1 MKLSANEEY
10 GLRCMVR
17 LAYAGEGSG
26 LTIPEIS
33 VAEGVSPAYAAKIL
47 RVLRKGGFVK
57 AARGKDGGYTLARP
71 AEEIVI
77 GDVVNLLGGRLFETD
92 FDLSGAARFVLGPN
106 ARSLTPEQNQEFLT
120 LFREYLA
127 QAYST
132 RLGEYGGAP
141 FHVTGSRPSGE
152 ETVVSSEV
160 RRSGNPVRIDWHVA
174 DRDGRM
180 KITDVYVDGV
190 SMKVTHR
197 QEFASIVQRNG
208 GRPESL
214 LAALRQQLNVQVT
227 PARSGPSAGQMPA
240 APAMRSGS
248 SSEPMTAPP
257 PAMRSGSSSEPMPAP
272 QEMPPPQAPAPA
284 ER

>member
-1 MKLSANEEY
+1 MTRNTAFRVSRVIAAALLFVLCQAAVPRGAAAQDAASFIQN
-10 GLRCMVR
+10 L
-17 LAYAGEGSG
+17 GSQAIQVLG
-26 LTIPEIS
+26 PS
-33 VAEGVSPAYAAKIL
+33 VPPAQRTAQF
-47 RVLRKGGFVK
+47 R
-57 AARGKDGGYTLARP
+57 
-71 AEEIVI
+71 
-77 GDVVNLLGGRLFETD
+77 RLFETD

-127 QAYST
+127 QAYSSK
-132 RLGEYGGAP
+132 LGEYGGAP
-141 FHVTGSRPSGE
+141 FHVTGSRPTGD

-214 LAALRQQLNVQVT
+214 LAALRQQLNVQTT
-227 PARSGPSAGQMPA
+227 PARSGPPAGSMPA
-240 APAMRSGS
+240 PPPAMRSGS

-257 PAMRSGSSSEPMPAP
+257 SAMRSGSSSEPMPAP
-272 QEMPPPQAPAPA
+272 QEMPPPQTPAPA